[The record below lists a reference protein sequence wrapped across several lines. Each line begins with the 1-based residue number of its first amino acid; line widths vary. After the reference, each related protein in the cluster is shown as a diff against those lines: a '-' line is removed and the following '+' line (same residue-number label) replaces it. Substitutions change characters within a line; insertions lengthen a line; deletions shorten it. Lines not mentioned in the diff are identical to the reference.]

1 LEIIGLLFAFAFV
14 TPVVVLGFIAFYWK
28 RTRGDDRVAVA
39 WQAYARRRRFT
50 YSEPSGTWPNRTS
63 PRIAWSEDGND
74 YRIEARG
81 AEAIAT
87 TRVVARPAVAAL
99 GEIVVTRAGG
109 EAGRKEG
116 STALGHRLVLWA
128 HPAGFAERILT
139 SEVKRALLGFEPA
152 SLFYRCGEVSLD
164 WAGGEENDAR
174 LDEARAVVRRIVNA
188 LAATHPAVPP
198 RDSEPTIAS
207 L

>member
-1 LEIIGLLFAFAFV
+1 MEIIGLLFSFGFV
-14 TPVVVLGFIAFYWK
+14 TPIVVLGFIAFYWR

-63 PRIAWSEDGND
+63 PGIEWSEDGND

-87 TRVVARPAVAAL
+87 TRVVARPAVAVL
-99 GEIVVTRAGG
+99 GEILVTRASG
-109 EAGRKEG
+109 EAGRKDG
-116 STALGHRLVLWA
+116 ATPLGHRLVVWA
-128 HPAGFAERILT
+128 HPAALADRIFT

-152 SLFYRCGEVSLD
+152 SLFYRRGEVALD
-164 WAGGEENDAR
+164 WPGGEENDAR
-174 LDEARAVVRRIVNA
+174 LDEARAVVRRIVRA
-188 LAATHPAVPP
+188 LAATHPAAPP
-198 RDSEPTIAS
+198 CDSEPTTAS
-207 L
+207 I